1 MKLTAEQEAM
11 LAGERGETMAKVLE
25 TLVRY
30 GDLYGADEM
39 VSVTSKYNHLVTS
52 FGLKALGPV
61 YELMGKLID
70 EGAVSQMG
78 FSVDP
83 RPLDD
88 NVPAS
93 FLQKI
98 IFKHFMYSKQDFYE
112 GQLRELGLMGDDAFT
127 CTCYMDEVGNV
138 PAMGDVLSWSES
150 SAVVYE
156 NSVLGA
162 LQPQLGHHRF
172 DGVGVRVRATVWA
185 ADRRRQTRRLGGRG
199 ALRAKARG
207 AAFGFGHRHARDG
220 RRALHHRAGRVAG
233 R

>member
-138 PAMGDVLSWSES
+138 PAM
-150 SAVVYE
+150 
-156 NSVLGA
+156 
-162 LQPQLGHHRF
+162 QPQLGHHRF

>member
-93 FLQKI
+93 FCRRSSLSTSCTASR
-98 IFKHFMYSKQDFYE
+98 IFTRGSC
-112 GQLRELGLMGDDAFT
+112 A
-127 CTCYMDEVGNV
+127 
-138 PAMGDVLSWSES
+138 SW
-150 SAVVYE
+150 
-156 NSVLGA
+156 G
-162 LQPQLGHHRF
+162 
-172 DGVGVRVRATVWA
+172 
-185 ADRRRQTRRLGGRG
+185 
-199 ALRAKARG
+199 
-207 AAFGFGHRHARDG
+207 
-220 RRALHHRAGRVAG
+220 
-233 R
+233 